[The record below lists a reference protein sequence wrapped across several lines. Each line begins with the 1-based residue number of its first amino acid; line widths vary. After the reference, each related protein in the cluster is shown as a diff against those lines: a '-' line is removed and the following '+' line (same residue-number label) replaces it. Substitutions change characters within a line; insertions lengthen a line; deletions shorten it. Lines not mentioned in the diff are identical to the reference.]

1 METYLFPPQKE
12 NTNSVF
18 AAIGL
23 ENTDTGKVYTCLT
36 GLFPVTSN
44 RVMRYMLILYV
55 DDTNAIFVEPIKTR
69 SYTDMVHACDLLYNT
84 L

>member
-1 METYLFPPQKE
+1 MEKYLFPPPKE

-23 ENTDTGKVYTCLT
+23 ENTDTGKVYTYLT

-44 RVMRYMLILYV
+44 RLIQYMLILYV
-55 DDTNAIFVEPIKTR
+55 YDTN
-69 SYTDMVHACDLLYNT
+69 
-84 L
+84 